1 MSNQWIGRR
10 EAFPPRP
17 IDEPEL
23 ARAKDRLR
31 VGGPGSHAGKVLE
44 DLEAV
49 LAACEQNGTLAAL
62 PTVAIYF
69 NEHELRAI
77 ISALRHTL
85 APDQRGH

>member
-1 MSNQWIGRR
+1 MGDLNRQWIGRR

-17 IDEPEL
+17 IDEPEI

-31 VGGPGSHAGKVLE
+31 VGGPGSHAGKVLQ
-44 DLEAV
+44 DLQTI
-49 LAACEQNGTLAAL
+49 LATCEQNDTLIAL

-77 ISALRHTL
+77 ISAL
-85 APDQRGH
+85 AAKVS